1 VEILAKDAPADNM
14 VCYYRDDEIMRSRSL
29 GAFVPTRTLAVPT
42 PPARLLADWS
52 RESDFEPGDVES
64 LSLPRARRHWPDYR
78 DCVRA
83 VSDWTTS
90 LGLHGVLDDADIA
103 LMACRGARYHHDGL
117 QYGGAAFCNLFLT
130 GDKELDLHFPGT
142 GQRIAL
148 VAGTAVIFD
157 TAQPHAVID
166 RRAAGFD
173 AADFPAGSDRS
184 LVFLTW
190 ELPLDAGVARALRID
205 LDVAPARALAIDD
218 EQIRRGDARVEV
230 CAASGRWLPAPG
242 IGEYPDAAAGGMK
255 ASPPSISRS
264 TEPT

>member
-148 VAGTAVIFD
+148 VAG
-157 TAQPHAVID
+157 
-166 RRAAGFD
+166 FD